1 MHFDVSESG
10 GYSDDDLYESI
21 YEVIRPLSSESDFEE
36 IQENPLNMA
45 LNQVKERGRDRNIT
59 TL

>member
-45 LNQVKERGRDRNIT
+45 LSQVKERGAETETEI
-59 TL
+59 